1 MSLSSLTKSD
11 LFDGNRPVLIAGGV
25 SLLLILGA
33 LAFEHIGG
41 LAPCKLCLTQ
51 RMPHYGLIALA
62 LISLA
67 IPKPQII
74 LRAVAALCALATG
87 AVGIQH
93 VGVEQGWWQG
103 PQGCSAQIG
112 NGDLS
117 SLTDALLATA
127 VVRCDEIAWSLMGIS
142 MAGWNAI
149 ISLAIAGFLVYSL
162 GMLRKGLK
170 DG

>member
-1 MSLSSLTKSD
+1 MSLSSLTKSN
-11 LFDGNRPVLIAGGV
+11 LTNGNRPVLIAGGV

-33 LAFEHIGG
+33 LGFEYIGG

-62 LISLA
+62 AFSLV

-74 LRAVAALCALATG
+74 LRSLAALCALATG

-112 NGDLS
+112 NSDLA
-117 SLTDALLATA
+117 SLTDALLATP

-149 ISLAIAGFLVYSL
+149 ISAAMAGFLVHSL
-162 GMLRKGLK
+162 GRLKKGLN